1 MLSAWSLIGW
11 SSFLSV
17 TADQPARFSGRECT
31 SLPSRDLRGL
41 AFELMHV
48 AGRCAAD
55 GNSPRLH
62 RLRDFPEQ
70 LDLQQA
76 MLERGAPHRDIVG
89 EIELPF
95 ERPGGNAP
103 IQIFVLGLVSLVAL
117 DGDHVLLGRH
127 RDFVG
132 RKAGNR
138 ERNLVAVVA
147 EPFNVVRGII
157 VLAGALSGFN
167 EVEKAV
173 ETDGRTP
180 KGREVVSAHS
190 QILQRA
196 KWVRAAPD
204 TTGARLKSP
213 PR

>member
-1 MLSAWSLIGW
+1 MQK
-11 SSFLSV
+11 SS
-17 TADQPARFSGRECT
+17 
-31 SLPSRDLRGL
+31 SRDLRGL

-48 AGRCAAD
+48 AGWCAVD

-62 RLRDFPEQ
+62 RLGDFPEQ
-70 LDLQQA
+70 LDLQKA
-76 MLERGAPHRDIVG
+76 IIKRGAPHLDIVG
-89 EIELPF
+89 EIELPL
-95 ERPGGNAP
+95 EGPGRNTP
-103 IQIFVLGLVSLVAL
+103 IQIFMLGIVGLVAL
-117 DGDHVLLGRH
+117 DGDHVFPGCH
-127 RDFVG
+127 RDLVG

-147 EPFNVVRGII
+147 KPFDVVGGII
-157 VLAGALSGFN
+157 VLAGALGGFN

-204 TTGARLKSP
+204 TTSARLKSP
-213 PR
+213 TR